1 MKQGLSLGF
10 SQSLTLTPQLQQSIR
25 LLQLSSLELELEV
38 EQQLAIN
45 PFLERDDGASI
56 AEEFEH
62 TDEHVPQASSDK
74 ASTSDDSMDDVPSES
89 LESLHSESED
99 LNWEG
104 DGTNELLPNDSEWGV
119 EATSASSSSH
129 SQQGLEGDVDPF
141 GGLSLEQDLT
151 AHLKRQALHLRL
163 SPTDAASL
171 DFLIESLDERGF
183 LVEPLEELAASLSSD
198 AEDIERLVDQLRI
211 AKHWLQNLEPT
222 GVGAAN
228 VTECLRLQV
237 LAQEPDQSRSDIE
250 LQAVMLRLIEQP
262 MAVLARRNLKQLS
275 NACEYPESLVQKGLQ
290 RISQLEPLP
299 SRRFMAL
306 GNSVVVPDVFVR
318 SVRGKTGLQFTC
330 ELNLDL
336 MPRLKVDEIT
346 AQLLRLQKGRNKAK
360 HLPKHEATEVM
371 QQALMEARGF
381 IKSISQR
388 FDTVLRVAKAI
399 VSRQGQFLQHGAVA
413 MRPLVL
419 RDIADELGL
428 HESTVS
434 RVTTSKYLA
443 TPKGTFEFKY
453 FFDASLSTNS
463 GGETSGTAVRALI
476 TQLIAAENKAKPLSD
491 GKLADVLAKHGIEC
505 ARRTVAKYREA
516 MRIPTAS
523 LRKVAANDNKRHDH

>member
-1 MKQGLSLGF
+1 M
-10 SQSLTLTPQLQQSIR
+10 
-25 LLQLSSLELELEV
+25 
-38 EQQLAIN
+38 
-45 PFLERDDGASI
+45 
-56 AEEFEH
+56 
-62 TDEHVPQASSDK
+62 
-74 ASTSDDSMDDVPSES
+74 
-89 LESLHSESED
+89 
-99 LNWEG
+99 
-104 DGTNELLPNDSEWGV
+104 
-119 EATSASSSSH
+119 
-129 SQQGLEGDVDPF
+129 
-141 GGLSLEQDLT
+141 
-151 AHLKRQALHLRL
+151 RL

-198 AEDIERLVDQLRI
+198 ADDIERLVDQLRI
-211 AKHWLQNLEPT
+211 AKQWLQNLEPT
-222 GVGAAN
+222 GVGASN

-237 LAQEPDQSRSDIE
+237 LAQA
-250 LQAVMLRLIEQP
+250 QAQAPSEVALHVAMLRLLDQP
-262 MAVLARRNLKQLS
+262 LTVLARRNLKQLGS
-275 NACEYPESLVQKGLQ
+275 ACDCPENLIHKGLQ
-290 RISQLEPLP
+290 RIAMLEPLP
-299 SRRFMAL
+299 SRRFVTL

-318 SVRGKTGLQFTC
+318 ERRAKTGLQFVC

-336 MPRLKVDEIT
+336 MPRLKIDEIT
-346 AQLLRLQKGRNKAK
+346 AQLLRMQKGRDKAR
-360 HLPKHEATEVM
+360 HLPKSEAQEVM
-371 QQALMEARGF
+371 QQTLLEARGF

-399 VSRQGQFLQHGAVA
+399 VARQGQFLMHGAVA

-453 FFDASLSTNS
+453 FFDASLGMGS

-476 TQLIAAENKAKPLSD
+476 AQLIAAENKAKPLSD
-491 GKLADVLAKHGIEC
+491 GKLADVLDKQGIEC

-523 LRKVAANDNKRHDH
+523 LRRQ

>member
-10 SQSLTLTPQLQQSIR
+10 AQSLTLTPQLQQSIR

-38 EQQLAIN
+38 EQQLTSN
-45 PFLERDDGASI
+45 PFLEREDGQSV
-56 AEEFEH
+56 AEQFEH
-62 TDEHVPQASSDK
+62 TDDYVPQAILDK
-74 ASTSDDSMDDVPSES
+74 ASTSNDVDDEPASES
-89 LESLHSESED
+89 FESEAED

-104 DGTNELLPNDSEWGV
+104 DGTTELTPNDTEWGV
-119 EATSASSSSH
+119 EASGTG
-129 SQQGLEGDVDPF
+129 SQNQQSMSDDFDPL
-141 GGLSLEQDLT
+141 GGLSLAQDLT
-151 AHLKRQALHLRL
+151 KHLKQQALHLRL
-163 SPTDAASL
+163 SPVDAVSL

-183 LVEPLEELAASLSSD
+183 LVEPLEELAASLTSD
-198 AEDIERLVDQLRI
+198 AGDLERVVDQLRI
-211 AKHWLQNLEPT
+211 AKQWLQNLEPT

-237 LAQEPDQSRSDIE
+237 LATTDETMRQ
-250 LQAVMLRLIEQP
+250 VMLQLLEQP
-262 MAVLARRNLKQLS
+262 LSVLARRNSKQLS
-275 NACEYPESLVQKGLQ
+275 VTIGREESETQQGLHL
-290 RISQLEPLP
+290 IAKLEPQP
-299 SRRFMAL
+299 SRRFAPA
-306 GNSVVVPDVFVR
+306 NNTVVIPDVFVR
-318 SVRGKTGLQFTC
+318 AAPQKRAQSFVV
-330 ELNLDL
+330 ELNTDL

-346 AQLLRLQKGRNKAK
+346 ARLLKIHKARESK
-360 HLPKHEATEVM
+360 SEAM

-381 IKSISQR
+381 IKAIAQR

-399 VSRQGQFLQHGAVA
+399 VARQGQFLQHGAVA

-434 RVTTSKYLA
+434 RVTTSKYMA
-443 TPKGTFEFKY
+443 TPQGTFEFKY
-453 FFDASLSTNS
+453 FFDASLGTDS

-476 TQLIAAENKAKPLSD
+476 AQLIAAEKKTKPLSD
-491 GKLADVLAKHGIEC
+491 GKLADLLAEQGIEC

-523 LRKVAANDNKRHDH
+523 LRRQASAS

>member
-1 MKQGLSLGF
+1 MKQGLSQGF

-25 LLQLSSLELELEV
+25 LLQLSSLELEQEV
-38 EQQLAIN
+38 EQQLATN
-45 PFLERDDGASI
+45 PFLERDDGQSL
-56 AEEFEH
+56 AEQFEH
-62 TDEHVPQASSDK
+62 IEEPTQQTKLDQGSTSDAISGDSVDDASDEHVHSG
-74 ASTSDDSMDDVPSES
+74 SDDLSWD
-89 LESLHSESED
+89 
-99 LNWEG
+99 G
-104 DGTNELLPNDSEWGV
+104 DGTTELLANDSEWGV
-119 EATSASSSSH
+119 EANSHKASSQG
-129 SQQGLEGDVDPF
+129 QQGLDGDLDPL
-141 GGLSLEQDLT
+141 GGLSLAQDLT

-183 LVEPLEELAASLSSD
+183 LTEPLEELAASLS
-198 AEDIERLVDQLRI
+198 ANAHDIARLVDQLRI
-211 AKHWLQNLEPT
+211 AKHWLQNLEPV
-222 GVGAAN
+222 GVGASN
-228 VTECLRLQV
+228 ITECLRLQV
-237 LAQEPDQSRSDIE
+237 LAQKPQHAPSDS
-250 LQAVMLRLIEQP
+250 QGSVSVQTVMLRLLDQP
-262 MAVLARRNLKQLS
+262 LTLLARRNIKQLS
-275 NACEYPESLVQKGLQ
+275 HTCECSEDDVQQALQ
-290 RISQLEPLP
+290 GIAQLEPMP
-299 SRRFMAL
+299 SRSFITLDNA
-306 GNSVVVPDVFVR
+306 VVVPDVLVR
-318 SVRGKTGLQFTC
+318 AVRTKTGVQFVC

-336 MPRLKVDEIT
+336 MPRLKIDEIT
-346 AQLLRLQKGRNKAK
+346 AQLLRMQKGRDKAR
-360 HLPKHEATEVM
+360 HLPKSEAQEVM
-371 QQALMEARGF
+371 QQTLLEARGF

-399 VSRQGQFLQHGAVA
+399 VARQGQFLMHGAVA

-453 FFDASLSTNS
+453 FFDASLGMGS

-476 TQLIAAENKAKPLSD
+476 AQLIAAENKAKPLSD
-491 GKLADVLAKHGIEC
+491 GKLADVLDKQGIEC

-523 LRKVAANDNKRHDH
+523 LRRQ